1 MTRQADREAEGEVQ
15 RSTPSEPAA
24 PERARAGWRWTWA
37 LPLVL
42 CVAIGAAA
50 GLGGYTFV
58 YAKGASY
65 LQNDPSACANCHIMN
80 EQFDGWQRSS
90 HRAVAGCNDCHAPHT
105 TVGKYVTKA
114 TNGFW
119 HSFAFTSGRFPDPI
133 RIKPGNLRVTEG
145 ACRGCHDD
153 IVHAIDSEH
162 ASDSD
167 HRGALSCVRCH
178 QSVGHLH

>member
-1 MTRQADREAEGEVQ
+1 MSRQPDRETEGET
-15 RSTPSEPAA
+15 RSASLEPAVR
-24 PERARAGWRWTWA
+24 ERPRDERRWTRG
-37 LPLVL
+37 LPLAL
-42 CVAIGAAA
+42 CVALGAAA

-105 TVGKYVTKA
+105 FLGKYATKA

-119 HSFAFTSGRFPDPI
+119 HSFAFTSGRVPDPI
-133 RIKPGNLRVTEG
+133 RIKPGNLRITEE

-153 IVHAIDSEH
+153 IVHAIDGE
-162 ASDSD
+162 
-167 HRGALSCVRCH
+167 HRGAPRLSCVRCH
-178 QSVGHLH
+178 ESVGHLH